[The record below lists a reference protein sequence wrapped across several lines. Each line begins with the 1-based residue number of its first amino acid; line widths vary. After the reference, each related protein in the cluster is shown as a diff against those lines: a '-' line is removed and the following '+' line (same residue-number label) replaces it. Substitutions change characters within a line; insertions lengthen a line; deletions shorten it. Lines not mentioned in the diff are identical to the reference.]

1 MQKLF
6 TSIGSI
12 IGVSLLIGGAY
23 SMLINVRKAE
33 ISYILAP
40 NLLKKEAINRCYPT
54 TFYSSE
60 EVWYV
65 EADEYRY
72 YEVIAKARFPTSTTF
87 STLYIRTS
95 DNSCKWLNRN
105 DFTSGRLKYMPSSIA
120 IALAKLR
127 YSQII
132 KNCLGSLDKQAN
144 SIVCTKQ
151 LEVAIN
157 RHPDWASPQIDYL
170 FPDDAA
176 ALNKLGVKTN
186 KVLVVES
193 IQDLEYRKKIAAGH
207 R

>member
-6 TSIGSI
+6 TSIGAI

-40 NLLKKEAINRCYPT
+40 NFLKKEAIN
-54 TFYSSE
+54 
-60 EVWYV
+60 
-65 EADEYRY
+65 
-72 YEVIAKARFPTSTTF
+72 AKARFPTSTTF

-105 DFTSGRLKYMPSSIA
+105 DFTSGRLKYMPSSVA

-151 LEVAIN
+151 LDVAIN